1 MILHKGREIVSFA
14 FNDKAI
20 AEIRRGTRLVWQ
32 AIRSC
37 FGSGHWIGS
46 RSWIGKDKWKGTN
59 K

>member
-37 FGSGHWIGS
+37 FGSGHWISS
-46 RSWIGKDKWKGTN
+46 RPWIGKDKWK
-59 K
+59 

>member
-1 MILHKGREIVSFA
+1 MIQYQGRDIIGFM
-14 FNDKAI
+14 FNGRAI

-46 RSWIGKDKWKGTN
+46 RPWIGTDKWKGTN

>member
-1 MILHKGREIVSFA
+1 MILHKDRAIIGFTFNGR
-14 FNDKAI
+14 AI

-46 RSWIGKDKWKGTN
+46 RPWIGTDKWKGTN